1 MKIPE
6 GLQRMLQPPTMPPV
20 PTSGLKKLSSCAGR
34 GLREITQPSGLAS
47 DVAQRVMEWIQDFEA
62 EMDEG
67 QRGRISRRN
76 VWCPQVVHLQTITF
90 ADPNLIR
97 ILGINEAG
105 EPVQLVQHIAQLSVL
120 FHACRAGPKPN
131 RIGFY
136 VDEPG
141 RASGVSLDER
151 VANEHEATGTGRART
166 PREGGVLGGHLAE
179 SSARSNWRSHERTRQ
194 HPGSGR

>member
-1 MKIPE
+1 MDELRGFTNPVEVKIPE

-20 PTSGLKKLSSCAGR
+20 PTSGLKKLSSYAGR

-47 DVAQRVMEWIQDFEA
+47 DVAQRVMEWIQEFEA
-62 EMDEG
+62 EMDEDSEVG
-67 QRGRISRRN
+67 FRVATFGAL
-76 VWCPQVVHLQTITF
+76 QVVHLQTITF

-120 FHACRAGPKPN
+120 LSRVPRAGPKPN

-151 VANEHEATGTGRART
+151 VANEHEATGT
-166 PREGGVLGGHLAE
+166 
-179 SSARSNWRSHERTRQ
+179 
-194 HPGSGR
+194 